1 MMENVSKPLLCE
13 VKQDILIV
21 FHAREI
27 PIPEIEDRN
36 VANNASAGLLTFI
49 KNVLLNDPTV

>member
-1 MMENVSKPLLCE
+1 MMMENVSKLLFCE

-21 FHAREI
+21 FHARKI

-36 VANNASAGLLTFI
+36 VANNASAG
-49 KNVLLNDPTV
+49 